1 MRQRLAVL
9 VVVILCAGSV
19 LAQFDPQISHYMY
32 LPTAY
37 NPAAVGE
44 GDMMKVAGMH
54 RMQMIGITNAPMT
67 TYFYFGSPFV
77 IGKTRHGAGVRFMN
91 DQFGLFYTQS
101 VYAQYAYR
109 QKIGNGYLAIGA
121 EFGISNVGF
130 HGDSVNLDKLSNSEY
145 HVTSDPLVPS
155 GDMSGV
161 GFDMSAGVYYSCP
174 TWFAGASYS
183 HVTQPYIEWKSQQT
197 QTENQ
202 IGVTLIGTLY
212 VHGGYN
218 WRLKHNKEFVMQPSV
233 LFQSDFHSWD
243 VTLAWMVEYKEK
255 YRWGASYRILSNFGV
270 YLGMDIISGLAL
282 GYCYELPT
290 SKLLLES
297 FGSHELYLAYQFNI
311 LRPKRNN
318 RYKSVRYL

>member
-1 MRQRLAVL
+1 MRRRLTVM
-9 VVVILCAGSV
+9 VVAAMCALRV
-19 LAQFDPQISHYMY
+19 LAQFDPQIGHYMY

-54 RMQMIGITNAPMT
+54 RMQLVGITNAPMT

-91 DQFGLFYTQS
+91 DQYGLFYTQS
-101 VYAQYAYR
+101 VYGQYAYR
-109 QKIGNGYLAIGA
+109 QKLGKGYLSIGV
-121 EFGISNVGF
+121 ELGISNVGF
-130 HGDSVNLDKLSNSEY
+130 HGDSVNLDKLSGSEY
-145 HVTSDPLVPS
+145 HVSDPVVPS

-161 GFDMSAGVYYSCP
+161 GFDMSAGIYYSCP
-174 TWFAGASYS
+174 TWFVGASYS

-197 QTENQ
+197 QTDN
-202 IGVTLIGTLY
+202 IVGITLIGTMY

-218 WRLKHNKEFVMQPSV
+218 WRLKHHRDFVMQPS
-233 LFQSDFHSWD
+233 LLLQTDFSSWD
-243 VTLAWMVEYKEK
+243 ITLAWMTEYKER
-255 YRWGASYRILSNFGV
+255 YRWGLSYRIAANVGV
-270 YLGMDIISGLAL
+270 YLGMDIISGLSI